1 MSTNTITKPEVSK
14 VDDLRK
20 VYTQVSEGPATP
32 GEVVQAHKGINS
44 RYARELLKTL
54 EQAEFVI
61 LNKDGEFVLNGDG
74 KDFDEWAGTAAP
86 AKVDETK
93 DCTCGCGEQVPIK
106 SFYRP
111 GHDARHAG
119 VIGREIAAN
128 VATPG
133 FDRRDLLNELPS
145 DKLAAKAEDIA
156 EKAIDRQRI
165 KDAKQAAKDAAKA
178 AKEAPKTEDGTVK
191 VGKKEF
197 AATREIATGEV
208 VYYDGDQTKA
218 ASKTAAK
225 TFTV

>member
-20 VYTQVSEGPATP
+20 VYTQVTQGPATP

-74 KDFDEWAGTAAP
+74 KDFDEWAGTAKP
-86 AKVDETK
+86 AVDETK

-128 VATPG
+128 YKVEG
-133 FDRRDLLNELPS
+133 FDRRELLNNLPS
-145 DKLAAKAEDIA
+145 DLLAAKAEGIA
-156 EKAIDRQRI
+156 EKAIERLEA
-165 KDAKQAAKDAAKA
+165 KATKQAEKDRAKA
-178 AKEAPKTEDGTVK
+178 EKEANYTEEGTVK

-197 AATREIATGEV
+197 AATRDTRTGEV
-208 VYYDGDQTKA
+208 AYYDGDEVKA

-225 TFTV
+225 TFTA